1 MKQSFSLPDVGWDVT
16 VYYAA
21 GKTGAKEVLEK
32 LENIGCS
39 GETLASAKSNLE
51 RAALDTGLTY
61 SNYTNRSS
69 VLVIH
74 KASNVGEFVNT
85 LSHEKMHL
93 EMHICDALDINPY
106 SEEAARL
113 SGGISQIIVEKALRS
128 IVAL

>member
-1 MKQSFSLPDVGWDVT
+1 MKQTFSVPGANWDVT
-16 VYYAA
+16 VYYAM
-21 GKTGAKEVLEK
+21 GKVGAKEILEK
-32 LENIGCS
+32 LESIGCS
-39 GETLASAKSNLE
+39 GDTLASAKSNLE

-61 SNYTNRSS
+61 SNYTSRSS
-69 VLVIH
+69 ILVIH

-113 SGGISQIIVEKALRS
+113 SGDISQIIVEKALRS